1 MRAIMVVVMH
11 ELREQGAQMLLVED
25 DDVVE
30 TLLAKGSDHP
40 FGD

>member
-1 MRAIMVVVMH
+1 MRAIMVVVVH

-30 TLLAKGSDHP
+30 TVGGQKSDQASA
-40 FGD
+40 D

>member
-1 MRAIMVVVMH
+1 MVVVVH

-30 TLLAKGSDHP
+30 TLLAKGVGFSKQISRP
-40 FGD
+40 